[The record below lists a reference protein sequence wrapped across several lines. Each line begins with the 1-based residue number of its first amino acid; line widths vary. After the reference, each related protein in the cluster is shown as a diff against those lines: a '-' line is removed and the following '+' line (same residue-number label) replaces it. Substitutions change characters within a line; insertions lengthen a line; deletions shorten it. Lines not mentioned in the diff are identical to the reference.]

1 MVFNKKLIDRAR
13 QIANLLNKG
22 VAKKNMSGEKCC
34 VSESI
39 PTKIRPILRHKDNVV
54 DFESSKFYVTTPIYY
69 VNAKPHLG
77 HLYTTLLADISA
89 RWNKLK
95 GKQVY
100 FLTGLDEHGQ
110 KVAAA
115 AESAGMTPQAF
126 VDSMVSKFKDVW
138 ALYGF
143 DYSKFI
149 RTSDP
154 EHKKAV
160 TKLVEL
166 LLKKDQ
172 IYKSEYTGFYCQPCE
187 TFINPQE
194 VKESEKDGQVLCS
207 SCGRETKQISEESY
221 FFRLSN
227 YQDRLLEFYAQ
238 NPNWIEPKERLNEVL
253 SFVKSGL
260 KDLSFSRK
268 SVSWG
273 IPFPG
278 DSSHTVYVWGDALTN
293 YISAI
298 GYGQNQDEFD
308 LFWPADLHILG
319 KDILRFHAVYWPAI
333 LMAAGLELP
342 RRELVHGYIIMD
354 NKKMSKS
361 IGNVVDPSSLA
372 DWYGVEQVRYYLARN
387 IPTTQDSQFA
397 LSDLEECVRADLAN
411 NLGNLLSR
419 TITLAKNNGVDFLEG
434 IALSELNP
442 EFADLLKTMSIELED
457 FRLNMDQGLFHIAI
471 SCIFKQLSN
480 ANVIFQ
486 KFQPWKLAK
495 ADSELFRQIIWT
507 VLYVL
512 KTCATLLWPV
522 IPTKAE
528 ILLKTIGQEFC
539 LNKNLVD
546 QNIKLFE
553 KISFELSDLQ
563 EPLFGRPVE
572 HSKVDVQPAKQ
583 VSVVEEIKL
592 SQSHEAELID
602 ISDLIKVKMV
612 VGKIVEAE
620 ALSGSDK
627 ILKLKVD
634 LGDFGLR
641 QVLSGIAKHYQPIN
655 LINKSVIFVVNLKPR
670 KILGLESQAMALCA
684 VTKSGE
690 LELVVPEKGSVPGTQ
705 IS

>member
-1 MVFNKKLIDRAR
+1 
-13 QIANLLNKG
+13 
-22 VAKKNMSGEKCC
+22 MSAEKCC
-34 VSESI
+34 VSESVT
-39 PTKIRPILRHKDNVV
+39 PKIKPIFKYKDNVV

-126 VDSMVSKFKDVW
+126 VDSMAPKFKDVW
-138 ALYGF
+138 ARYGF
-143 DYSKFI
+143 GYSKFI
-149 RTSDP
+149 RTSDQ
-154 EHKKAV
+154 EHKIAV
-160 TKLVEL
+160 TRLIEL
-166 LLKKDQ
+166 LLKNDQ
-172 IYKSEYTGFYCQPCE
+172 IYKSEYSGFYCQPCE

-194 VKESEKDGQVLCS
+194 AKESEKDGKVLCP
-207 SCGRETKQISEESY
+207 SCQRETKQISEESY

-227 YQDRLLEFYAQ
+227 YQDKLLEFYAQ
-238 NPNWIEPKERLNEVL
+238 NPNWIEPKERLNEVI

-278 DSSHTVYVWGDALTN
+278 DPTHTVYVWGDALTN

-298 GYGQNQDEFD
+298 GYGQDPELFGI
-308 LFWPADLHILG
+308 FWPADLHILG

-361 IGNVVDPSSLA
+361 LGNVVDPNSLA
-372 DWYGVEQVRYYLARN
+372 DWYGTEQVRYYLARN

-434 IALSELNP
+434 MALSELNS
-442 EFADLLKTMSIELED
+442 ECADLLKSLSVELED
-457 FRLNMDQGLFHIAI
+457 FRSNMDQGLFHIAI
-471 SCIFKQLSN
+471 AGIFKQLSAAN
-480 ANVIFQ
+480 AIFQ
-486 KFQPWKLAK
+486 KFQPWTLAK
-495 ADSELFRQIIWT
+495 TDSELFRQLIWT
-507 VLYVL
+507 VLYAL
-512 KTCATLLWPV
+512 KSCATLLWPV
-522 IPTKAE
+522 IPSKVE
-528 ILLKTIGQEFC
+528 DLLKSIGHELC
-539 LNKNLVD
+539 LGKNLVD
-546 QNIKLFE
+546 QNIKFFE
-553 KISFELSDLQ
+553 KVNFELLDLS
-563 EPLFGRPVE
+563 EPLFQRPVE
-572 HSKVDVQPAKQ
+572 HSKKAQETEKPATE
-583 VSVVEEIKL
+583 SVALNQGNDE
-592 SQSHEAELID
+592 QLID
-602 ISDLIKVKMV
+602 ISDLIKVKMA
-612 VGKIVEAE
+612 VGKIIEAA
-620 ALSGSDK
+620 ALVGSDK

-634 LGDFGLR
+634 LGGFGLR
-641 QVLSGIAKHYQPIN
+641 QVLSGIAKHYNPTD
-655 LINKSVIFVVNLKPR
+655 LIGKSAIFVVNLKPR
-670 KILGLESQAMALCA
+670 KILGQESQAMALCA
-684 VTKSGE
+684 VTKNGE
-690 LELVVPEKGSVPGTQ
+690 LELVIPEKGSIPGAQ